1 MLNPSAP
8 QPLSEQQIAF
18 FNTFGFLAFPGLL
31 KDRIDEIIGEFITIF
46 QKRGGGHDGRPHDGR
61 KRSCI
66 VPFLDQS
73 AVLCT
78 LLDDP
83 RISGIASSLLG
94 DDFNYMP
101 SDGNYYSGDTGWHS
115 DGWHR
120 ETMHI
125 KIAFYLD
132 PLTRDTGCLRV
143 IPGSH
148 RIGDKFAD
156 DLQEQL
162 NKSAKL
168 WGMEGKDVPAIALE
182 TQPGDILVFN
192 HNTKHAAFGGNGWR
206 RMFTMNL
213 CQRYPETRVQE
224 LRDYLNGVS
233 RFWVERAYGEIMV
246 NTAGPERLRHLEQV
260 MANDGHIAELS
271 RKARE
276 SMAEPS
282 RG

>member
-1 MLNPSAP
+1 MSTPHAP
-8 QPLSEQQIAF
+8 RLLTDEQILF

-31 KDRIDEIIGEFITIF
+31 RDRVEEITGEFHQIF
-46 QKRGGGHDGRPHDGR
+46 QKRGGGHDGRPHDGS

-73 AVLCT
+73 EKLCT

-83 RISGIASSLLG
+83 RISGIAASLLG

-101 SDGNYYSGDTGWHS
+101 SDGNFYSGDTGWHS

-120 ETMHI
+120 DITHI

-148 RIGDKFAD
+148 RIGDRFAD
-156 DLQEQL
+156 DLQAQL
-162 NKSAKL
+162 AKSSKL
-168 WGMEGKDVPAIALE
+168 WGMEGRDVPAIALE
-182 TQPGDILVFN
+182 TRPGDILVFN

-213 CQRYPETRVQE
+213 CQRYPEARVQE

-233 RFWVERAYGEIMV
+233 RFWVDRAYGELMM

-260 MANDGHIAELS
+260 MANDAHIAELS

-276 SMAEPS
+276 AMGEPS

>member
-8 QPLSEQQIAF
+8 QLLSEQQVAF

-31 KDRIDEIIGEFITIF
+31 KNRIEEIIREFHAIF

-73 AVLCT
+73 EVLCT

-83 RISGIASSLLG
+83 RISGIATSLLG

-101 SDGNYYSGDTGWHS
+101 SDGNFYSGDTGWHS

-120 ETMHI
+120 ETLHI

-148 RIGDKFAD
+148 RDGDKFAD

-162 NKSAKL
+162 SRSEKL
-168 WGMEGKDVPAIALE
+168 WGLEGKDVPAIALE

-192 HNTKHAAFGGNGWR
+192 HNTKHAAFGGGGWR

-213 CQRYPETRVQE
+213 CQRYPEHRVQE

-233 RFWVERAYGEIMV
+233 RFWVDRAYGEIMV
-246 NTAGPERLRHLEQV
+246 NTAGPERMRHLEQV

-276 SMAEPS
+276 AMAEPS